1 MPEQDYVLGT
11 HDEELERL
19 GIQHLVWRPSMLEG
33 WRRAGITRGM
43 RILDAGAGPG
53 YATADLAAMVGAEGE
68 VIAVERSARF
78 VSAAR
83 ERCARA
89 GASNVRMIEADIMRD
104 GIDASDCDAAWCRW
118 VACFVSSPAHLVAA
132 IGRAL
137 KPGGRA
143 VFHEYADYA
152 SWRLAPPRPLFSGFV
167 AEVMAS
173 WRETGGEPDIA
184 LALPPLLRASGFRV
198 RQVTPI
204 AFAAQPAD
212 FIWQWPSTFLK
223 AHVPRLV
230 ELGRVDAA
238 WAAQVLRDF
247 DEAERD
253 PATIMLTP
261 IVLEIVA
268 EKISA

>member
-11 HDEELERL
+11 HDEELKRL

-53 YATADLAAMVGAEGE
+53 YATVDLAAIVGAEGE
-68 VIAVERSARF
+68 VIGVERSARF
-78 VSAAR
+78 ARAAR
-83 ERCARA
+83 DRCAHA
-89 GASNVRMIEADIMRD
+89 GASHARILEADLML
-104 GIDASDCDAAWCRW
+104 GVIDASGCDAAWCRW
-118 VACFVSSPAHLVAA
+118 VACFVSSAGRLVEA
-132 IGRAL
+132 IGRTL

-143 VFHEYADYA
+143 IFHEYADYG
-152 SWRLAPPRPLFSGFV
+152 SWRLAPGRPSFDAFV

-173 WRETGGEPDIA
+173 WRDTGGEPDIA
-184 LALPPLLRASGFRV
+184 LALPSLLRASGFRV

-204 AFAAQPAD
+204 VFAAPPAD

-238 WAAQVLRDF
+238 WADRVLRDF
-247 DEAERD
+247 DQAERD
-253 PATIMLTP
+253 PTTIMLTP

-268 EKISA
+268 ERVDD